1 MTVAGI
7 FFCVANIIA
16 FLAFVLDKLFAK
28 WERRR
33 IPEYVLLLLGLC
45 GGATGGYI
53 AMLLFRH
60 SMMPDLYPIPYLGTL
75 DFTKDGVIDISDAMI
90 LFRYSMMPDLYP
102 IG

>member
-7 FFCVANIIA
+7 FFYVANIIA
-16 FLAFVLDKLFAK
+16 FLAFMLDKLFAK

-53 AMLLFRH
+53 AMRLFRH
-60 SMMPDLYPIPYLGTL
+60 KTSKPLFFILVPVMMVGQLYL
-75 DFTKDGVIDISDAMI
+75 FISWR
-90 LFRYSMMPDLYP
+90 FF
-102 IG
+102 

>member
-16 FLAFVLDKLFAK
+16 FLAFMLDKLFAK
-28 WERRR
+28 WDRRR

-53 AMLLFRH
+53 AMRIFRH
-60 SMMPDLYPIPYLGTL
+60 KTRKPLFFILMPLMMVAEIGLY
-75 DFTKDGVIDISDAMI
+75 FWM
-90 LFRYSMMPDLYP
+90 
-102 IG
+102 

>member
-53 AMLLFRH
+53 AMHLFRH
-60 SMMPDLYPIPYLGTL
+60 KTRKPLFCVFVPLMMVAQLY
-75 DFTKDGVIDISDAMI
+75 
-90 LFRYSMMPDLYP
+90 LFIRWRFF
-102 IG
+102 

>member
-7 FFCVANIIA
+7 FFYVANIIA
-16 FLAFVLDKLFAK
+16 FLAFMLDKLFAK

-53 AMLLFRH
+53 AMRLFRH
-60 SMMPDLYPIPYLGTL
+60 KTSKPLFFIMMPLMMVGQLYL
-75 DFTKDGVIDISDAMI
+75 FISWR
-90 LFRYSMMPDLYP
+90 FF
-102 IG
+102 

>member
-53 AMLLFRH
+53 AMRIFRHKTRKLLFYVLVPL
-60 SMMPDLYPIPYLGTL
+60 MMLGQLYL
-75 DFTKDGVIDISDAMI
+75 FISWR
-90 LFRYSMMPDLYP
+90 FF
-102 IG
+102 

>member
-60 SMMPDLYPIPYLGTL
+60 KTRKPLFYVFVPLMMVAQLY
-75 DFTKDGVIDISDAMI
+75 
-90 LFRYSMMPDLYP
+90 LFIRWRFF
-102 IG
+102 